1 MLQETKVE
9 GEALL
14 NTSINKW
21 KFDSGKAVSA
31 RGTAGG
37 LGTFWTKSF
46 SLERFLATQ
55 HWIFTEL
62 CHTVSN
68 LSLALFNLYVP
79 VHYEEKKECWRS
91 LSEFLEQIS
100 PSNLVIGG
108 DLNIILDLKEKK
120 GGIQSKD
127 PFSRTVGSLIQR
139 WDLVDLKPVKGKFTW
154 TNNRTGDNHIAARL
168 DRFLINSSLM
178 MDNRIVFSKILP
190 KLTSDHKPILFCLKE
205 EEDLGPLPFRFSP
218 LWAGKDGFMDTVQAA
233 WRMDVNG
240 SPSFVWEQKLKNV
253 KTALKVWIKKS
264 MQSPN
269 RQRKEAISQ
278 LEGIQ
283 FEMEDTFPSVSDLA
297 QEKSAQKN
305 VYCSFR
311 KEEEYWARLSRNH
324 IAEITSSSGQV
335 FKGFAQIQEA
345 ATNHFKNLLSA
356 ERNGE
361 EEDETDFL
369 SVIPSLVSEEDNAS
383 LTSPVTEEEITNIVW
398 SMDPD
403 KAPGPDGFSIHFY
416 RICWEI
422 IKFDLFRM
430 IRGVL
435 KKAKMG
441 GGTKSTFLAL
451 IPKETNPRSFDR
463 YRPIS
468 LCNSS
473 YKIVAK
479 LLANRIKPL
488 LQNLISPAQGGF
500 VKGRQ
505 ILDNVIQIQEALHSS
520 YARKEQGMIIKL
532 DMSNAFDRVNRSFLF
547 RVLEAFGFCQ
557 DFINIIKACI
567 DNVWIAPLVNG
578 RPTEFFSATRGLRQG
593 CPLSP
598 FLYILMVDS
607 LSRKLS
613 QEQQR
618 GSIPGIRIV
627 QDTPSV
633 NHALFADDALLL
645 GGASLRMAKSFK
657 STLQKFYNATGALI
671 SERKSAVYAWN
682 SDQQTTDR
690 IASELGFKGYAEWD
704 KIKYLGLPLTMGS
717 NRNNLWEEVISK
729 FNKKIAAWGGVW
741 LSSGG
746 KLTLIRSVL
755 SALPTFQASLLLA
768 PRQIADRISCLI
780 RNFLWSG
787 GKGNSNRFHL
797 VNWELVKR
805 PIKEGGLQ
813 IRDPLQANLA
823 MGCKIL
829 WQITSEPMHPTSQ
842 IFIHKYLRNRSI
854 TTFNP
859 ASSPK
864 GTLAWR
870 LCCRGLDFFRMHLY
884 KVPGNGKTTWLWKD
898 RIMGHPP
905 LSEKNEIA
913 GIRAWLRS
921 RGIRKIEDIVEWDE
935 DGNWKCW
942 KLPNIPEQLIEQSN
956 LLIVEIADFAP
967 VHKNEED
974 SWGWGQTGV
983 YSAKQGYLQMQ
994 GKKDSAHPEG
1004 VWKQIWECFSIP
1016 KINFF
1021 FWTLFQ
1027 NKILTG
1033 ENLCKRNIAGPHRC
1047 VFCKKALETSAH
1059 IFLECEFAQKTWTSF
1074 LAGLNVSSPANCSIT
1089 EMFLTWKAK
1098 YPHRIAAKSLWSKV
1112 WVAVPKYVCWKVW
1125 LSRNEIIFNQTET
1138 SAEKVAEKAK
1148 NLLIETLRQSSARDN
1163 TLRDEERAWLGDF
1176 NPIMS
1181 PSSVSRPPLKE
1192 NWQICDNAEGFQ
1204 KWWKLQGKCTIFFDG
1219 ASKGNPGRSGAGGII
1234 YFPNGSKECF
1244 SWGLG
1249 IKTNNQAEVLSLL
1262 KACQLAR
1269 GKESKEIAVFG
1280 DSELLIK
1287 ALRKNKR
1294 LNDPV
1299 LNKQILRVNR
1309 LLKEFPSVQ
1318 IFHILREF
1326 NLEADSLANIGCNL
1340 EKGMISINSGET
1352 KMVVIP

>member
-62 CHTVSN
+62 RHTASN

-91 LSEFLEQIS
+91 LSEFLEQNS
-100 PSNLVIGG
+100 PSNLVLGG

-127 PFSRTVGSLIQR
+127 PFSRIVGSLIQR

-218 LWAGKDGFMDTVQAA
+218 LWAGNDGFMDIVQAT

-240 SPSFVWEQKLKNV
+240 SPSYVWEQKLKNV
-253 KTALKVWIKKS
+253 KSALKVWIKKS
-264 MQSPN
+264 IQSPN
-269 RQRKEAISQ
+269 RQWKEAISQ

-283 FEMEDTFPSVSDLA
+283 FEMENTFPSASELA
-297 QEKSAQKN
+297 QEKLAQKN

-311 KEEEYWARLSRNH
+311 KEEEYWRLKSRILWLKSGDRNTSYFHKQCRARLSRNH
-324 IAEITSSSGQV
+324 ITEITSSSGQV

-345 ATNHFKNLLSA
+345 ATNHFRELLSA

-369 SVIPSLVSEEDNAS
+369 SVIPSLVSEEANAS
-383 LTSPVTEEEITNIVW
+383 LTSPATEEEITNIVW

-416 RICWEI
+416 RIYWET

-451 IPKETNPRSFDR
+451 IPKETNPRSFDK

-567 DNVWIAPLVNG
+567 DNVWIAPFVNG
-578 RPTEFFSATRGLRQG
+578 RPTEFFSATKGLRQG

-598 FLYILMVDS
+598 FLFILMADS

-613 QEQQR
+613 QEQHR

-633 NHALFADDALLL
+633 NHALFVDDALLL
-645 GGASLRMAKSFK
+645 GGASLRMAKAFK
-657 STLQKFYNATGALI
+657 STLQKFCNATGALI

-682 SDQQTTDR
+682 SDQQTIDR
-690 IASELGFKGYAEWD
+690 IATELGFKGYAEWD
-704 KIKYLGLPLTMGS
+704 KIKYLGLLLTMGS

-746 KLTLIRSVL
+746 KLTLIQSVL

-768 PRQIADRISCLI
+768 PRQIADQISCLI

-787 GKGNSNRFHL
+787 GKGNNNRFHL

-829 WQITSEPMHPTSQ
+829 WQITSEPLHPTSQ
-842 IFIHKYLRNRSI
+842 IFIHKYLRNRPI
-854 TTFNP
+854 ATFNP

-864 GTLAWR
+864 G
-870 LCCRGLDFFRMHLY
+870 
-884 KVPGNGKTTWLWKD
+884 
-898 RIMGHPP
+898 
-905 LSEKNEIA
+905 
-913 GIRAWLRS
+913 IRAWLRA
-921 RGIRKIEDIVEWDE
+921 RRIRKIEDIVEWDE
-935 DGNWKCW
+935 DGKWKCW
-942 KLPNIPEQLIEQSN
+942 KLPNIPEQFTEQLN
-956 LLIVEIADFAP
+956 LLIDEIADFAP
-967 VHKNEED
+967 VHMEEED

-994 GKKDSAHPEG
+994 GKKDSVHPEG

-1021 FWTLFQ
+1021 FWTLFH
-1027 NKILTG
+1027 NKILTS

-1047 VFCKKALETSAH
+1047 VLCKKAQETSAH
-1059 IFLECEFAQKTWTSF
+1059 IFLECEFTQKTWTSF

-1089 EMFLTWKAK
+1089 EMFLTWKAR

-1112 WVAVPKYVCWKVW
+1112 WVAAPKYVCWKVW

-1148 NLLIETLRQSSARDN
+1148 NLLIETLRQSSAKDN

-1176 NPIMS
+1176 TPIMC
-1181 PSSVSRPPLKE
+1181 PPSVSRPPLKE
-1192 NWQICDNAEGFQ
+1192 NWQIHDNAEGFQ
-1204 KWWKLQGKCTIFFDG
+1204 KWWKLQGKCTIFFYG
-1219 ASKGNPGRSGAGGII
+1219 ASKGNPSRSGAGGII

-1262 KACQLAR
+1262 KVCQLAR

-1287 ALRKNKR
+1287 ALRSNKR

-1299 LNKQILRVNR
+1299 LNKQILRVTR

-1318 IFHILREF
+1318 IFHILREL
-1326 NLEADSLANIGCNL
+1326 NSEADSLANIGCNL
-1340 EKGMISINSGET
+1340 EKGMISINSGEANL
-1352 KMVVIP
+1352 VVIP

>member
-37 LGTFWTKSF
+37 LGTLWTKSF
-46 SLERFLATQ
+46 SLERSSTTQ

-62 CHTVSN
+62 RYTVSN

-100 PSNLVIGG
+100 PSGG

-154 TNNRTGDNHIAARL
+154 TNNRTGDKNIAARL

-190 KLTSDHKPILFCLKE
+190 KLTSDHKPILLCLKKE
-205 EEDLGPLPFRFSP
+205 EELGPLPFRFSP
-218 LWAGKDGFMDTVQAA
+218 LWVGKDGFLDTVQAA

-240 SPSFVWEQKLKNV
+240 SLSYVWEQKLKNV
-253 KTALKVWIKKS
+253 KSALKVWIKKS
-264 MQSPN
+264 IQSPN

-283 FEMEDTFPSVSDLA
+283 FEMEDTLPSVSEFA

-311 KEEEYWARLSRNH
+311 KEEEYWRLKSRSLWLKSGDRNTSYFHKQCRARLSHNH
-324 IAEITSSSGQV
+324 IVEITSSSGQV

-403 KAPGPDGFSIHFY
+403 KAPSPDGFSIHFY

-422 IKFDLFRM
+422 IKYDLFRM

-463 YRPIS
+463 YRPVS

-488 LQNLISPAQGGF
+488 LQKLISPAQGGF

-557 DFINIIKACI
+557 DFINIIKAYI

-578 RPTEFFSATRGLRQG
+578 RPTEFFSASRGLRQG

-598 FLYILMVDS
+598 FLYILMADS
-607 LSRKLS
+607 LSKKLS

-618 GSIPGIRIV
+618 GTIPGIRIV
-627 QDTPSV
+627 QDIPSV
-633 NHALFADDALLL
+633 NHALFVDDALLL
-645 GGASLRMAKSFK
+645 GGASLRMAKAFK
-657 STLQKFYNATGALI
+657 TTLQKFCSATGALI

-682 SDQQTTDR
+682 TDQQTIDR

-768 PRQIADRISCLI
+768 PRQIADQITCLI

-829 WQITSEPMHPTSQ
+829 WQITSEPMHPNSQ

-859 ASSPK
+859 SSSPK

-870 LCCRGLDFFRMHLY
+870 LCCRGLEFFKTHLY

-905 LSEKNEIA
+905 LFENNEIA

-921 RGIRKIEDIVEWDE
+921 RGIRKIEDLVEWDE
-935 DGNWKCW
+935 DDNWKCW
-942 KLPNIPEQLIEQSN
+942 NLPNIPEHLIEQLN
-956 LLIVEIADFAP
+956 LFIAEIADFAP

-983 YSAKQGYLQMQ
+983 YSAKQGYIQMQ
-994 GKKDSAHPEG
+994 SKKDSVHPEG
-1004 VWKQIWECFSIP
+1004 VWKLIWECFSIP

-1047 VFCKKALETSAH
+1047 VFCKKPLETSAH
-1059 IFLECEFAQKTWTSF
+1059 IFLECEFAQKTWSSF
-1074 LAGLNVSSPANCSIT
+1074 LA
-1089 EMFLTWKAK
+1089 
-1098 YPHRIAAKSLWSKV
+1098 
-1112 WVAVPKYVCWKVW
+1112 
-1125 LSRNEIIFNQTET
+1125 ET
-1138 SAEKVAEKAK
+1138 PAEKVAEKAK
-1148 NLLIETLRQSSARDN
+1148 NLLIETLRQTSVREN
-1163 TLRDEERAWLGDF
+1163 TLRDEEKAWLGDF
-1176 NPIMS
+1176 SPIMS
-1181 PSSVSRPPLKE
+1181 PPSVSRPPLKE
-1192 NWQICDNAEGFQ
+1192 NWQIRDNAEGFQ
-1204 KWWKLQGKCTIFFDG
+1204 KWWKTQGKCTIFFDG

-1234 YFPNGSKECF
+1234 YYPNGSKECF

-1269 GKESKEIAVFG
+1269 GKDPKEIAVFG

-1299 LNKQILRVNR
+1299 LNKQILRVTR

-1318 IFHILREF
+1318 IFHILREL
-1326 NLEADSLANIGCNL
+1326 NSEADSLANIGCNH
-1340 EKGMISINSGET
+1340 EKGMISINSGEAI
-1352 KMVVIP
+1352 MAVIP